1 MYTVINDNSAYNR
14 TLGFHTRNTNAMN
27 QSVHKLASGMKINS
41 AGDDPSGYAY
51 SENIRGQMRSL
62 NQANSNVQ
70 NDVSLLKTAS
80 DAIANTVE
88 IIQTLKA
95 RAIQSAND
103 VYTDD
108 EREVIQMEVTQ
119 YLNQIDINS
128 KTKFNK
134 QSLIDGS
141 KATDGLNF
149 HIGGEANFAVT
160 LKLNDMDS
168 TALGINN
175 LNFST
180 RDGAVSALNTTDA
193 TGKTVLGALDKAL
206 NTALKEQAKLGA
218 FELRLGF
225 TSDNI
230 TSAVEN
236 LNDADSA
243 IRDTDVAQEM
253 TKFVRY
259 NILMQASQMMLAQQ
273 NQSATSVFNL
283 LQPI

>member
-70 NDVSLLKTAS
+70 NDVSLLKTTS
-80 DAIANTVE
+80 DAIANTIE

-119 YLNQIDINS
+119 YLNQVDINS

-160 LKLNDMDS
+160 LKLNNMDS
-168 TALGINN
+168 TALGINS
-175 LNFST
+175 LDFST
-180 RDGAVSALNTTDA
+180 RTGAVSALNTTDSN
-193 TGKTVLGALDKAL
+193 GNTVLGALDKAL

-236 LNDADSA
+236 LNYADSA

>member
-1 MYTVINDNSAYNR
+1 MYTVVNDNSAYNR

-51 SENIRGQMRSL
+51 SESIRGQMRSL

-70 NDVSLLKTAS
+70 NDVSLLKTAEE
-80 DAIANTVE
+80 AIANTVE
-88 IIQTLKA
+88 IIQTLKT
-95 RAIQSAND
+95 RAIQAAND
-103 VYTDD
+103 THTDD
-108 EREVIQMEVTQ
+108 EREVIQMEVEQ

-128 KTKFNK
+128 KIKFNK

-160 LKLNDMDS
+160 LKLNKMDS

-180 RDGAVSALNTTDA
+180 RTGAESALNSTDDR
-193 TGKTVLGALDKAL
+193 GNTVLGALDNAL
-206 NTALKEQAKLGA
+206 NSALKEQAKLGA

-243 IRDTDVAQEM
+243 IRDTDVAKEM
-253 TKFVRY
+253 TTFVRY